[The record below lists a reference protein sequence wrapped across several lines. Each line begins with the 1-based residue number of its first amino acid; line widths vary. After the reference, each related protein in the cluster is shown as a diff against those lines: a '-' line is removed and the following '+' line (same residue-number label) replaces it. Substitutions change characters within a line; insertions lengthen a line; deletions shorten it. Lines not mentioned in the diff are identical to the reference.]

1 MIREWLR
8 QLRIDIEP
16 YHLPQEVEEQCFRY
30 LSSLGLQYGCID
42 MMVTPEDEYV
52 FLEINPNG
60 QWWFIEERAG
70 LPVGKAIAGLLIN
83 GK

>member
-52 FLEINPNG
+52 FWRLTPMVSG
-60 QWWFIEERAG
+60 
-70 LPVGKAIAGLLIN
+70 GLL
-83 GK
+83 KRELDYRSVRR